1 MFPIILVD
9 TSYTSFYRFFA
20 TLRWMSL
27 SNKEEYEKHNSPSY
41 DWSKNKI
48 FIEKYEKM
56 YLESIIK
63 LVKPKV
69 FNSSRVIF
77 CMDSPKENV
86 WRTKIQSDYKEGR
99 CDLTVKNN
107 FKPTF
112 SYTYEKLIPEL
123 IKNNTSHHVPG
134 KGKVEHNIKS
144 MRIDGMEADDIIASI
159 CLYYQKINPNQIIY
173 IVSGDD
179 DFLQLGRNN
188 LYFVNYK
195 KKASFTIDTND
206 AKQALLKKILIG
218 DPSDCIPGALKG
230 KRLKKEIKEE
240 LFLDDVKLQEYLK
253 NNPDVMEKYK
263 HNQLMI
269 NFNNIPTK
277 LQEKVIKLLL
287 K

>member
-27 SNKEEYEKHNSPSY
+27 SNKEEYEKHNSPVY

-69 FNSSRVIF
+69 FNSSKIIF

-99 CDLTVKNN
+99 CDLTIKNN

-112 SYTYEKLIPEL
+112 NYTYDKLIPKILKE
-123 IKNNTSHHVPG
+123 ND
-134 KGKVEHNIKS
+134 NIKS
-144 MRIDGMEADDIIASI
+144 MRIDGMEADDIIATI
-159 CLYYQKINPNQIIY
+159 CLYYQKTNPNQIIY
-173 IVSGDD
+173 LVSGDD
-179 DFLQLGRNN
+179 DFLQLGRDN

-195 KKASFTIDTND
+195 KKAPFNIHYTV

-240 LFLDDVKLQEYLK
+240 LFFNDKALQEYLN
-253 NNPDVMEKYK
+253 NNPDVMKKYE

-269 NFNNIPTK
+269 NFNNIPQK
-277 LQEKVIKLLL
+277 LQDKVIKLYTKL
-287 K
+287 

>member
-1 MFPIILVD
+1 MFPIILID

-27 SNKEEYEKHNSPSY
+27 SNKEEYEKHNSPGY

-69 FNSSRVIF
+69 FNSSKIYF
-77 CMDSPKENV
+77 CMDSPKDNV

-112 SYTYEKLIPEL
+112 NYTYETIIPEL
-123 IKNNTSHHVPG
+123 IKNND
-134 KGKVEHNIKS
+134 NIKS
-144 MRIDGMEADDIIASI
+144 LRIDGMEADDIIASI
-159 CLYYQKINPNQIIY
+159 CMYYKKINPNQIIY
-173 IVSGDD
+173 LVSGDD
-179 DFLQLGRNN
+179 DFLQLGRDN

-195 KKASFTIDTND
+195 KKASFNIDEDT
-206 AKQALLKKILIG
+206 AKQALLKKVLLG

-230 KRLKKEIKEE
+230 KRIKKEIKEE
-240 LFLDDVKLQEYLK
+240 LFLNDSALQDYLNKNSDVKKQYE
-253 NNPDVMEKYK
+253 

-269 NFNNIPTK
+269 NFNNIPQK
-277 LQEKVIKLLL
+277 YQEKVIK
-287 K
+287 KINK

>member
-1 MFPIILVD
+1 
-9 TSYTSFYRFFA
+9 
-20 TLRWMSL
+20 MSL
-27 SNKEEYEKHNSPSY
+27 SNKEEYEKHSSPIY

-69 FNSSRVIF
+69 FNSSKVIF
-77 CMDSPKENV
+77 CMDSPKETV

-99 CDLTVKNN
+99 CDLTIKNN

-112 SYTYEKLIPEL
+112 SYTYEKIIPEL
-123 IKNNTSHHVPG
+123 IKN
-134 KGKVEHNIKS
+134 ENIKS
-144 MRIDGMEADDIIASI
+144 IRIDGMEADDIIASI
-159 CLYYQKINPNQIIY
+159 CMYYKKNNPQQIIY
-173 IVSGDD
+173 LVSGDD
-179 DFLQLGRNN
+179 DFLQLGRDN
-188 LYFVNYK
+188 LFFVNYK
-195 KKASFTIDTND
+195 KKSSFNISPDE

-218 DPSDCIPGALKG
+218 DPSDCITGALKG

-240 LFLDDVKLQEYLK
+240 LFLNDNKLQEYLK
-253 NNPDVMEKYK
+253 SNPDVMGKYK

-269 NFNNIPTK
+269 NFENIPTK
-277 LQEKVIKLLL
+277 LQDKVMKIFL